1 MHLTMERV
9 EPHGG
14 VRLFP
19 LWQSDHWSL
28 LVYHSMSR
36 HLELLY
42 GVLMRIG
49 ELLTV
54 QVPMRLPW

>member
-1 MHLTMERV
+1 MERV